1 MHRRCA
7 WDVSKAPSTNKP
19 RCVPIG
25 TTHEQAL
32 CMSNCI
38 IRERAKLRA
47 RVLSSRRSHRVH
59 QIAAV
64 TNGMLMR
71 VEKIRF
77 RRSEALT
84 RLSLECPEL
93 WQFKNRAGVRTKQ
106 GYIGRG
112 QTFKLLMSGALM
124 CPNRSS
130 LEHLEAR

>member
-1 MHRRCA
+1 
-7 WDVSKAPSTNKP
+7 
-19 RCVPIG
+19 
-25 TTHEQAL
+25 
-32 CMSNCI
+32 MSNCI

-93 WQFKNRAGVRTKQ
+93 WQFNNRAGVRTKQ
-106 GYIGRG
+106 GYIGQG
-112 QTFKLLMSGALM
+112 QTFKSLYIQGLGVAL
-124 CPNRSS
+124 NRSLLQNLLS
-130 LEHLEAR
+130 AGFR